1 MKRIA
6 VIVGLL
12 SLLSASQ
19 ALAAPPVDDS
29 AQGVTCY
36 FYSVASRL
44 EWERRTPWDRTQF
57 RFGIRMA
64 RNMFSANSVAA

>member
-1 MKRIA
+1 MKRLA
-6 VIVGLL
+6 VIAGLL
-12 SLLSASQ
+12 SLLPASS
-19 ALAAPPVDDS
+19 ALAAPRVDDS

-36 FYSVASRL
+36 FYSAVARL